1 MNFRAALRC
10 LTLWRYVVYWAGSC
24 HEARVQP
31 SLISLLGEPLR
42 AQSRFVVPS
51 PIYFVSRK
59 VRMPRRR
66 LTTSVP
72 EPDME
77 SPSVSADSTPAEITS
92 TPEPQVIP
100 QETAPLASPA
110 VAPEIVAAA
119 EALLGSSPIP
129 PPAPPSRRVRRL
141 LQPPPPTLTQ
151 QEALELVADL
161 PERVVEPAEP
171 SPARTDTPI
180 APSTVRGERREG
192 REGRERP
199 GHTMRPARGG
209 NNQNRDNSA
218 GREGNYGR
226 RGGGNAVPN
235 GNDLREL
242 EDAAVNGEEPLT
254 GEGVLEINSDGYGF
268 LRRYN
273 LAASNEDIYVAQ
285 AQIKR
290 FSLKTGDMVL
300 GYIRPPKDTE
310 KYFGL
315 LRVEKINGFDPEV
328 ARLRPNFD
336 ELTPIFPDDRIPL
349 ETDPKSVSMRF
360 MDLISPVGRGQR
372 GLIVAPPK
380 AGKTI
385 LLKQIANSVALN
397 CPEIHL
403 MVLLVDERPEEV
415 TDMRRSVRGEV
426 IASPFDEMPENHM
439 RVADL
444 TLERAKRLVEM
455 GKDVVILLDSITRFA
470 RASNLTVTPSGRTL
484 QGGLDPAAI
493 YRPKRFFGAAR
504 NIENGGSL
512 TIIAT
517 ALVETGSRMDDIIFE
532 EFKGTGNMELKLER
546 GLAEQRIYPAIDIKM
561 SGTRRDE
568 LLYPE
573 EEYRKIIQVHRILA
587 NLGTKEATEL
597 LLDRI
602 GRTRSNAEFL
612 AMISSSAAPKTS

>member
-1 MNFRAALRC
+1 M
-10 LTLWRYVVYWAGSC
+10 VYWPQDC
-24 HEARVQP
+24 HGVRGRS
-31 SLISLLGEPLR
+31 SLISLLGEPSLR
-42 AQSRFVVPS
+42 SIAFRCSLAD
-51 PIYFVSRK
+51 YFVFRK
-59 VRMPRRR
+59 ARMPRRR

-72 EPDME
+72 EPDMDA
-77 SPSVSADSTPAEITS
+77 PALSVDSTPTQTTQYPEPSATTQVPVP
-92 TPEPQVIP
+92 TPEVI
-100 QETAPLASPA
+100 
-110 VAPEIVAAA
+110 AAA
-119 EALLGSSPIP
+119 EALLGSAAIP

-141 LQPPPPTLTQ
+141 LQPPVPVLTQ
-151 QEALELVADL
+151 QEALDLVADL
-161 PERVVEPAEP
+161 PERVMDLSDTTP
-171 SPARTDTPI
+171 SRGE
-180 APSTVRGERREG
+180 APSRGDR

-199 GHTMRPARGG
+199 GHTMRPARGS
-209 NNQNRDNSA
+209 NTQNRENTA

-226 RGGGNAVPN
+226 RGGGNVAAIPV

-242 EDAAVNGEEPLT
+242 DDAAVNGEEPLS
-254 GEGVLEINSDGYGF
+254 GEGVLEVNSDGYGF

-273 LAASNEDIYVAQ
+273 LAASNDDIYVAQ

-290 FSLKTGDMVL
+290 FGLKTGDMVL

-315 LRVEKINGFDPEV
+315 LRVEKINGFDPEIV
-328 ARLRPNFD
+328 RLRPNFD
-336 ELTPIFPDDRIPL
+336 ELVPIFPEERIPL
-349 ETDPKSVSMRF
+349 ETDSKGVSMRF

-385 LLKQIANSVALN
+385 LLKQIANSVAIN

-455 GKDVVILLDSITRFA
+455 GKDVMILLDSITRFA

-504 NIENGGSL
+504 NIEHGGSL

-568 LLYPE
+568 LLYPA

-602 GRTRSNAEFL
+602 DRTRSNAEFL
-612 AMISSSAAPKTS
+612 ALISSSTASKAN

>member
-1 MNFRAALRC
+1 
-10 LTLWRYVVYWAGSC
+10 
-24 HEARVQP
+24 
-31 SLISLLGEPLR
+31 
-42 AQSRFVVPS
+42 
-51 PIYFVSRK
+51 
-59 VRMPRRR
+59 
-66 LTTSVP
+66 
-72 EPDME
+72 
-77 SPSVSADSTPAEITS
+77 
-92 TPEPQVIP
+92 
-100 QETAPLASPA
+100 
-110 VAPEIVAAA
+110 
-119 EALLGSSPIP
+119 
-129 PPAPPSRRVRRL
+129 
-141 LQPPPPTLTQ
+141 
-151 QEALELVADL
+151 
-161 PERVVEPAEP
+161 
-171 SPARTDTPI
+171 
-180 APSTVRGERREG
+180 
-192 REGRERP
+192 
-199 GHTMRPARGG
+199 MRPPRG
-209 NNQNRDNSA
+209 NNNNNS
-218 GREGNYGR
+218 GREGNFNR
-226 RGGGNAVPN
+226 RGGGNPN
-235 GNDLREL
+235 PNAGSDLREL
-242 EDAAVNGEEPLT
+242 DEIAVAGEEPLM
-254 GEGVLEINSDGYGF
+254 GEGVLEVNSDGYGF

-290 FSLKTGDMVL
+290 FALRTGDHVL
-300 GYIRPPKDTE
+300 GYIRPPKDSE

-315 LRVEKINGFDPEV
+315 LRVDKVNGFEPEV
-328 ARLRPNFD
+328 TRTRPNFD
-336 ELTPIFPDDRIPL
+336 ELTPIFPDERIPL
-349 ETDPKSVSMRF
+349 ETDSKSVSMRF

-385 LLKQIANSVALN
+385 LLKQMANSIAIN

-415 TDMRRSVRGEV
+415 TDMRRSVKGEV

-455 GKDVVILLDSITRFA
+455 GRDVVILLDSITRFA

-504 NIENGGSL
+504 NIEHGGSL

-561 SGTRRDE
+561 SGTRADE
-568 LLYPE
+568 RLYPE

-612 AMISSSAAPKTS
+612 AMISSSTTPKTS

>member
-1 MNFRAALRC
+1 
-10 LTLWRYVVYWAGSC
+10 
-24 HEARVQP
+24 
-31 SLISLLGEPLR
+31 
-42 AQSRFVVPS
+42 
-51 PIYFVSRK
+51 
-59 VRMPRRR
+59 MPRRR

-72 EPDME
+72 EPDMDA
-77 SPSVSADSTPAEITS
+77 PALSVDSTPTQTTQYPEPSATTQVPVP
-92 TPEPQVIP
+92 TPEVI
-100 QETAPLASPA
+100 
-110 VAPEIVAAA
+110 AAA
-119 EALLGSSPIP
+119 EALLGSAAIP

-141 LQPPPPTLTQ
+141 LQPPVPVLTQ
-151 QEALELVADL
+151 QEALDLVADL
-161 PERVVEPAEP
+161 PERVMDLSDTTP
-171 SPARTDTPI
+171 SRGE
-180 APSTVRGERREG
+180 APSRGDR

-199 GHTMRPARGG
+199 GHTMRPARGS
-209 NNQNRDNSA
+209 NTQNRENTA

-226 RGGGNAVPN
+226 RGGGNVAAIPV

-242 EDAAVNGEEPLT
+242 DDAAVNGEEPLS
-254 GEGVLEINSDGYGF
+254 GEGVLEVNSDGYGF

-273 LAASNEDIYVAQ
+273 LAASNDDIYVAQ

-290 FSLKTGDMVL
+290 FGLKTGDMVL

-315 LRVEKINGFDPEV
+315 LRVEKINGFDPEIV
-328 ARLRPNFD
+328 RLRPNFD
-336 ELTPIFPDDRIPL
+336 ELVPIFPEERIPL
-349 ETDPKSVSMRF
+349 ETDSKGVSMRF

-385 LLKQIANSVALN
+385 LLKQIANSVAIN

-455 GKDVVILLDSITRFA
+455 GKDVMILLDSITRFA

-504 NIENGGSL
+504 NIEHGGSL

-568 LLYPE
+568 LLYPA

-602 GRTRSNAEFL
+602 DRTRSNAEFL
-612 AMISSSAAPKTS
+612 ALISSSTASKAN

>member
-1 MNFRAALRC
+1 
-10 LTLWRYVVYWAGSC
+10 
-24 HEARVQP
+24 
-31 SLISLLGEPLR
+31 
-42 AQSRFVVPS
+42 
-51 PIYFVSRK
+51 
-59 VRMPRRR
+59 MPRRR

-72 EPDME
+72 DPDADAAT
-77 SPSVSADSTPAEITS
+77 ADSTTSETTSPAPTS
-92 TPEPQVIP
+92 EPQPAAPAVTPEV
-100 QETAPLASPA
+100 
-110 VAPEIVAAA
+110 VAAA
-119 EALLGSSPIP
+119 EALLGAAAIP

-141 LQPPPPTLTQ
+141 LQPPTPTLTQ

-161 PERVVEPAEP
+161 PERVVEPPAPRPEP
-171 SPARTDTPI
+171 QPRI
-180 APSTVRGERREG
+180 EGRRE
-192 REGRERP
+192 RPERP
-199 GHTMRPARGG
+199 GHTMRPPRGG
-209 NNQNRDNSA
+209 NNNSG
-218 GREGNYGR
+218 GRERDGNFNR
-226 RGGGNAVPN
+226 RGNNAPN
-235 GNDLREL
+235 PNAGSDLRDLDEI
-242 EDAAVNGEEPLT
+242 AVAGEEALM
-254 GEGVLEINSDGYGF
+254 GDGVLEINSDGYGF

-290 FSLKTGDMVL
+290 FGLKTGDHVL
-300 GYIRPPKDTE
+300 GYIRPPKDSE

-315 LRVEKINGFDPEV
+315 LRVDKVNGFEPEST
-328 ARLRPNFD
+328 RTRPNFD
-336 ELTPIFPDDRIPL
+336 ELTPIFPDHRIPL

-385 LLKQIANSVALN
+385 LLKQMANSIAIN

-415 TDMRRSVRGEV
+415 TDMRRSVKGEV

-455 GKDVVILLDSITRFA
+455 GRDVVILLDSITRFA

-561 SGTRRDE
+561 SGTRADE
-568 LLYPE
+568 RLYPE
-573 EEYRKIIQVHRILA
+573 EEYRKLIQVHRILA

-597 LLDRI
+597 LLDRL

-612 AMISSSAAPKTS
+612 AMISSSTAPKTS